1 MKMSKEER
9 NFVVFTTNRSGSEW
23 VMSTLNSFE
32 GVSTQGEL
40 FLDRPHSVE
49 KQWDSEFAYPRY
61 IEGRGRRGYFRPFS
75 VFAYLNGL
83 YSQPGKVGFKL
94 MYKQLGAYPEILPWF
109 IARRVRVVHLVRRN
123 HLDVMLSYAVK
134 ASIGHAH
141 LMVGQKTPDDLRV
154 ELDTGSL
161 VRKLGWLQKQQD
173 WARAL
178 LRVTG
183 LSHMEVAYEDLVR
196 DPALYQRIGEFLAVQ
211 AMGQMPR
218 SELTRIRKGS
228 HREVIGNYEQVR
240 SALANSEFAG
250 LLE

>member
-1 MKMSKEER
+1 MALDSQR
-9 NFVVFTTNRSGSEW
+9 DFVVFTTNRSGSEW

-40 FLDRPHSVE
+40 FLDRPHSAE
-49 KQWDSEFAYPRY
+49 KQWDSEFAHPRY
-61 IEGRGRRGYFRPFS
+61 IETRDKGWSLRPFN
-75 VFAYLNGL
+75 VFSYLKGL

-109 IARRVRVVHLVRRN
+109 IAHRVQVVHLVRRN

-141 LMVGQKTPDDLRV
+141 LMVGQKAPDDLRV

-161 VRKLGWLQKQQD
+161 IDKMAWLQKQQD
-173 WARAL
+173 WARRL
-178 LRVTG
+178 LRLTG
-183 LSHMEVAYEDLVR
+183 LAHLEVAYEDLVR
-196 DPALYQRIGEFLAVQ
+196 DPSLFQRLGEFLAVE
-211 AMGQMPR
+211 AVGQMPR

-240 SALANSEFAG
+240 SVLANSEFAG
-250 LLE
+250 LLD